1 MEKLARK
8 KASGNTGQQ
17 SASAN
22 STALLKTLFE
32 LSEDQILD
40 KILEQDNPRQTVQ
53 QMPQEDFYWLVKKV
67 GEDDCLPMLK
77 ISSDDQ
83 RQYLFDL
90 EFWKKDRMDLE
101 KTSTWFGRLH
111 MVDPKGLVKWL
122 FSKGETHAYYY
133 LFKNIQVEIKDEDED
148 RYFEEDF
155 FTLDDIFYVRILEE
169 KRRET
174 IENILR
180 TMAGFDLDRYQILLS
195 TLAGV
200 IPTEMEE
207 EMYRL
212 RNIRLAEHGF
222 LPPEEAL
229 AVYAP
234 LDPDALSVEV
244 HAADAK
250 IAFDEEIREL
260 VPISPFYHAQR
271 KNILTKTFSKI
282 NDNVFR
288 DGIRLEFAGLCNQI
302 LSADGILANEL
313 DSLIRTCRKAA
324 RHLNLAL
331 EKLCGTDI
339 SLAEELLKNNSLVSI
354 FRVGFGLVLGL
365 KWETNRWLKNSWFYG
380 QGLGF
385 SFWGD
390 RWGETLSGIME
401 NKPRLYT
408 GFEEEEEFRNFEQL
422 SELDDCRRLIYRLK
436 ALDRILG
443 RLTELYPLDKSVL
456 EHPQLTIHQCL
467 FNLWARLT
475 LNLKPGF
482 SSMST
487 DQAKEFFSHL
497 RTGEKA
503 PPFRMSGFEEVFLNF
518 YKAYASDFDPESE
531 ATLNDTLS
539 LIWHEFAEEYEW
551 VATGDLEGRFT
562 KFIAT
567 DSAIS

>member
-1 MEKLARK
+1 MEELARK
-8 KASGNTGQQ
+8 KASGNTGQK

-22 STALLKTLFE
+22 SRALLETLFE
-32 LSEDQILD
+32 LSDKQVLE
-40 KILEQDNPRQTVQ
+40 KILEQDNARQLIQ
-53 QMPQEDFYWLVKKV
+53 QIPLEDFYWLVKKV

-101 KTSTWFGRLH
+101 KTATWLGRLH
-111 MVDPKGLVKWL
+111 MADPRGLAKWL
-122 FSKGETHAYYY
+122 SSKGATHASYY
-133 LFKNIQVEIKDEDED
+133 LFRNIQVEIKDEDENC
-148 RYFEEDF
+148 YFGEDF
-155 FTLDDIFYVRILEE
+155 FTLDNIFYIRILKE
-169 KRRET
+169 KHRET

-180 TMAGFDLDRYQILLS
+180 TMARFDLDWYQSLLS

-200 IPTEMEE
+200 IPAEMEE
-207 EMYRL
+207 EMYRF

-234 LDPDALSVEV
+234 LDPEVLSVEV
-244 HAADAK
+244 RAADAK
-250 IAFDEEIREL
+250 IAFDEEMGKL
-260 VPISPFYHAQR
+260 APISQFYHAQG
-271 KNILTKTFSKI
+271 KNILTKAFSKI
-282 NDNVFR
+282 NDNIFR
-288 DGIRLEFAGLCNQI
+288 DSIRLEFAGLCNQI

-313 DSLIRTCRKAA
+313 DLLIKTCRKAA
-324 RHLNLAL
+324 GHLNLAL
-331 EKLCGTDI
+331 ERLCGTDI

-390 RWGETLSGIME
+390 RWGETLAGIME

-408 GFEEEEEFRNFEQL
+408 GFEEDQEFRDFGQL

-443 RLTELYPLDKSVL
+443 RLEESYPLDKSAL
-456 EHPQLTIHQCL
+456 EDPQLTIHQCL
-467 FNLWARLT
+467 FNLWARLL

-482 SSMST
+482 SSMSS

-503 PPFRMSGFEEVFLNF
+503 PPFRMPGFEEVFLKF
-518 YKAYASDFDPESE
+518 YNAYASDFDSESE

-539 LIWHEFAEEYEW
+539 QIWQKFAEEYEW
-551 VATGDLEGRFT
+551 VATCDLEDRFA

-567 DSAIS
+567 DSVIR